1 MVKRISLVLLI
12 LALCSAPALA
22 QQRGQGRGN
31 PGVSPTTIMD
41 TPDVRVA
48 RVQLEAGAT
57 RPSHVHNEGPF
68 HMVVAVSGPLQ
79 VFFGPEGKEETET
92 VAPGQ
97 VHFFKS
103 NTPHGFKNPGTTAV
117 TFIEIFVKNTGR
129 AGNISPETI
138 QAIQSGY
145 QESELWLRKAV
156 R

>member
-1 MVKRISLVLLI
+1 MFKIFSLGFVI
-12 LALCSAPALA
+12 VSLCAAPALA

-48 RVQLEAGAT
+48 RVQLDAGAT

-138 QAIQSGY
+138 KAIQ
-145 QESELWLRKAV
+145 ESKLWLRKAD

>member
-1 MVKRISLVLLI
+1 MLKTFSSMVLI
-12 LALCSAPALA
+12 LALCSVPALA

-31 PGVSPTTIMD
+31 PGVSPMTIMD

-68 HMVVAVSGPLQ
+68 HLVVAVSGPLQ

-129 AGNISPETI
+129 AGNISPKTI
-138 QAIQSGY
+138 QAI
-145 QESELWLRKAV
+145 QESELWLRKAD

>member
-1 MVKRISLVLLI
+1 MLKMFLLVVLI
-12 LALCSAPALA
+12 VALFSAPTMA

-31 PGVSPTTIMD
+31 PGVNPTTIMD
-41 TPDVRVA
+41 SPDVRVA
-48 RVQLEAGAT
+48 RVQLDAGAT

-68 HMVVAVSGPLQ
+68 HMVVAVSGPVQ
-79 VFFGPEGKEETET
+79 VFFGPEGKEEMET

-97 VHFFKS
+97 VHVFKS
-103 NTPHGFKNPGTTAV
+103 STPHGFKNPGTTPV

-129 AGNISPETI
+129 AGNITRQTI
-138 QAIQSGY
+138 QANHSGY